1 MKLVKESIDG
11 IPWSGR
17 DVVKAPIIGK
27 IITREWEL
35 EGGFKFDKAEYDV
48 VEIIEEEGKSK
59 IYVTNTWYKDYKRI
73 PQLIP
78 AMFVEEF
85 IPAK

>member
-1 MKLVKESIDG
+1 MKIVKESING

-17 DVVKAPIIGK
+17 DVKKAPIIGK
-27 IITREWEL
+27 IITKEWEL
-35 EGGFKFDKAEYDV
+35 QGGFKFSREEYNV
-48 VEIIEEEGKSK
+48 VEIIEEDGKSP

-78 AMFVEEF
+78 AIFVEEF
-85 IPAK
+85 IPIK